1 MIDLAPAI
9 RTSLLTISDTVYTRR
24 PVPSGATYPM
34 IIVSE
39 DIVST
44 DRDLIDTRMQF
55 VVRDV
60 MIYGQNDTTAHYREV
75 ESMAYAVFDKFHR
88 RPSSIIV
95 SGWHIVDVIARGPIA
110 APTDDNTTVGR
121 VVTLSIRANPVV

>member
-9 RTSLLTISDTVYTRR
+9 RTSLLTIADTVYTRR

-34 IIVSE
+34 IVVSE

-44 DRDLIDTRMQF
+44 DRDLVASPMLFI
-55 VVRDV
+55 VRDIL
-60 MIYGQNDTTAHYREV
+60 IYGQNDTSENYREV
-75 ESMAYAVFDKFHR
+75 ESIAYAVRDKFHR
-88 RPSSIIV
+88 RPDNISV
-95 SGWHIVDVIARGPIA
+95 NGWHIVDVIARGPIA

>member
-9 RTSLLTISDTVYTRR
+9 RTSLLTIADTVYTRR

-39 DIVST
+39 DIVSA

-55 VVRDV
+55 IVRDILV
-60 MIYGQNDTTAHYREV
+60 YGQNDTSSHYREV

-88 RPSSIIV
+88 RPSSIVV
-95 SGWHIVDVIARGPIA
+95 SGWHIVDVIARGPIS

-121 VVTLSIRANPVV
+121 LVTLSIRANPVV

>member
-9 RTSLLTISDTVYTRR
+9 RTSLLTIADTVYTRR
-24 PVPSGATYPM
+24 PVPDGATYPM

-39 DIVST
+39 DIVNI
-44 DRDLIDTRMQF
+44 DRDFIASRMQYI
-55 VVRDV
+55 VRDIL
-60 MIYGQNDTTAHYREV
+60 IYGRNDVAANYREV

-88 RPSSIIV
+88 RPSSIVV
-95 SGWHIVDVIARGPIA
+95 SGWHIVDIIARGPVA